1 MATRKKIPDR
11 SASPTTRQPDSPPA
25 QAPGP
30 GPVEPGRESG
40 LFVASVAKAF
50 DVLRIVSA
58 APEPLGL
65 TEVVQL
71 THMGRSA
78 VQRFLH
84 TLTTL
89 GYLRQ
94 DPRTRCY
101 SVTPCVLG
109 FAQGFLGRDGVRS
122 KASELLRVASL
133 ECGETLNFTVLEK
146 TSVLYLVR
154 HTGRH
159 AVSVELS
166 VGSRLPVYSSAPGRA
181 MLAFMDPAEA
191 RLVLE
196 RSEMKPF
203 TPYTELSIE
212 KFLASFPATR
222 RLGYYV
228 SDQEG
233 FIGDISIAAPV
244 FDHGGGL
251 AGAVNVAVSTS
262 RWTAR
267 DAEVALAPV
276 VLRVAERLS
285 AALGHG
291 ALASTVVD

>member
-1 MATRKKIPDR
+1 MPIRKTPDR
-11 SASPTTRQPDSPPA
+11 SDLPTDTQSGTYPVH
-25 QAPGP
+25 APE
-30 GPVEPGRESG
+30 PVEPGRDSS
-40 LFVASVAKAF
+40 LFVASVGKAF

-65 TEVVQL
+65 TEVAKL
-71 THMGRSA
+71 TRMGRSA

-84 TLTTL
+84 TLTAL

-94 DPRTRCY
+94 DPRTRSY
-101 SVTPCVLG
+101 SVTPFVLG
-109 FAQGFLGRDGVRS
+109 LAQAYLGRDGLQS
-122 KASELLRVASL
+122 QASELLRIASL

-166 VGSRLPVYSSAPGRA
+166 VGSRLPVYSSGPGRA

-196 RSEMKPF
+196 KSELKAF
-203 TPYTELSIE
+203 TPYTQLDIE
-212 KFLASFPATR
+212 KFVDSFPATR

-244 FDHGGGL
+244 FQRGGGL

-276 VLRVAERLS
+276 VVDVANRLS
-285 AALGHG
+285 AALGHDAAG
-291 ALASTVVD
+291 AGAGRR

>member
-1 MATRKKIPDR
+1 MATRKTSDR
-11 SASPTTRQPDSPPA
+11 SDSSMTTRPDADPTP
-25 QAPGP
+25 APGV
-30 GPVEPGRESG
+30 GDPGRESS

-65 TEVVQL
+65 TEVAKL

-84 TLTTL
+84 TLTAL

-94 DPRTRCY
+94 DPKTRCY
-101 SVTPCVLG
+101 SVTPYVLG
-109 FAQGFLGRDGVRS
+109 LAQGFLGRDGLQS
-122 KASELLRVASL
+122 KASELLRIASL

-191 RLVLE
+191 QLVLE

-203 TPYTELSIE
+203 TPYTQLSIE

-222 RLGYYV
+222 KLGYYV

-244 FDHGGGL
+244 FHHGGGL

-267 DAEVALAPV
+267 DAEAALAPIV
-276 VLRVAERLS
+276 VSIAKKLS
-285 AALGHG
+285 AALGHDAATSG
-291 ALASTVVD
+291 AVS